1 MVIQEQK
8 DRYNFQQTN
17 TGKDVLSMLEHMKKQ
32 YCLKLGIPVSK
43 IKTGKLT
50 PLVNGYTG
58 EIERFIE
65 E

>member
-1 MVIQEQK
+1 MVTQEQK

-17 TGKDVLSMLEHMKKQ
+17 TGKDVLSMCECLKKK

-43 IKTGKLT
+43 IKIGKLT

>member
-1 MVIQEQK
+1 MVTQEEIN
-8 DRYNFQQTN
+8 RYRYQQTYI
-17 TGKDVLSMLEHMKKQ
+17 GKQVLQMKEYLKQQ
-32 YCLKLGIPVSK
+32 YCKELKIPVSK

-50 PLVNGYTG
+50 PLVNEYTG

>member
-1 MVIQEQK
+1 MVTQEQK
-8 DRYNFQQTN
+8 DRYNYQQTDM
-17 TGKDVLSMLEHMKKQ
+17 GQDVLSMLEHMKKQ
-32 YCLKLGIPVSK
+32 YCMKLGIPVGK

-58 EIERFIE
+58 EVERFIE

>member
-1 MVIQEQK
+1 MVTQEQK

-32 YCLKLGIPVSK
+32 YCLKLGIPVNK